1 MTQSNRDTLNT
12 PRVARLLDR
21 LFVEASSSDAPLAQQ
36 LGGLSPEERARR
48 VAELTADYRRFY
60 GDVAK
65 HAFLAV
71 SRETARLLYMLARSS
86 KSRAIVEFGTS
97 FGISTLHLAAALR
110 DNGGGR
116 LIGSEL
122 EAGKV
127 AAARAN
133 LQAAGLDDLVEV
145 REGDALET
153 LARDLPDI
161 IDLVLFDG
169 HKPLYPNILDRLE
182 PRLRPGAC
190 LVADNA
196 ARSPEYLARVR
207 ASGGGYLSLPFAD
220 DVELSIKL

>member
-1 MTQSNRDTLNT
+1 MTQLTRDTLST
-12 PRVARLLDR
+12 PRVAGLIER
-21 LFVEASSSDAPLAQQ
+21 LFAEASSSDAPLAQQ
-36 LGGLSPEERARR
+36 LGSLSPAERARR
-48 VAELTADYRRFY
+48 VAELTSDYRRFY

-65 HAFLAV
+65 HAYLAV

-86 KSRAIVEFGTS
+86 KARAIVEFGTS
-97 FGISTLHLAAALR
+97 YGISTLHLAAALR

-116 LIGSEL
+116 LIGSEF

-127 AAARAN
+127 QAARAN

-153 LARDLPDI
+153 LARDLPDV
-161 IDLVLFDG
+161 IDLALLDG
-169 HKPLYPNILDRLE
+169 HKPLYPSILDRIE

-190 LVADNA
+190 VVADNA
-196 ARSPEYLARVR
+196 GGSPEYLARVR
-207 ASGGGYLSLPFAD
+207 ASGGGYLSLSFAD